1 MVWADA
7 SMDFVVVARVVVI
20 HSNCNRSLNEAD
32 VDGGEGHGAGKT
44 LSFWRHFLLE
54 PDHLPR

>member
-1 MVWADA
+1 
-7 SMDFVVVARVVVI
+7 MDFVVVARVVVI